1 MARGT
6 AQGLSKL
13 GWSKDAVK
21 TFLWERSKVP
31 TAEMNQV
38 VRPYAAQDPM
48 PISASPKGI
57 KIVVAGGL
65 QSGHLMWLQVGCAAQ
80 RPPSAGIKLPV
91 NWQEL
96 LNKAEEDLGP
106 LPAI

>member
-1 MARGT
+1 
-6 AQGLSKL
+6 
-13 GWSKDAVK
+13 
-21 TFLWERSKVP
+21 
-31 TAEMNQV
+31 
-38 VRPYAAQDPM
+38 M

-80 RPPSAGIKLPV
+80 RPPSAEIKLPV

-106 LPAI
+106 LPAT